1 MLTPEQFCQRVD
13 KLPVGK
19 RLPDAIYLHRD
30 ALQQSD
36 EALGQFVQ
44 AVATALKIPDD
55 GWNVIKLGRQ
65 AFRVSLLHYPTFF
78 SDAYP
83 TLHRSITVD
92 LAKLQHRI
100 MEYREQENPP
110 ILHRKEQMVLP
121 THPDHEAF
129 CLITQEGE
137 AAGLYAEP
145 RRIGFKQ
152 SWERLISRHGYTL
165 VDGRL
170 FRNSMLAAP
179 QTDNEPTIDRHKTA
193 LVRYELSSP
202 MKALAKHGYL
212 SGDYSLF
219 DYGCGRGDDLR
230 ELEAHGIDALGWDP
244 NFRPEGDKVA
254 SALVNLGYV
263 INVIE
268 DRDERI
274 EALLGA
280 WALADTLLV
289 VSAMLG
295 SEEFIAQFKP
305 YKDGIITSR
314 NTFQK
319 YFNQSELRG
328 FIERTLDELPIAIAP
343 GIFFVFK
350 DKLEEQRFLSGRQ
363 KRHHGWQQL
372 STPRISQ
379 EEKKRALLES
389 HHELFNE
396 FWQQCLSLGRVPAN
410 EEFVR
415 SDELRALIG
424 SHRHALL
431 LLTETES
438 EQSQQLAQARA
449 ERIDDLLVYFAL
461 NLFDKRK
468 PYTQLPDELKR
479 DIKAFFGDYRLLQ
492 QQAVALLY
500 AIASPQQIAA
510 ACQLAHQQ
518 LPASLLFADHS
529 LLLHKGYINEL
540 PALLRVYVG
549 AASQLYGELDEIDVV
564 KIHIQSGKVSLMGYD
579 DFEQPIPYL
588 RERVKIKMA
597 EQDVDFF
604 DYVDE
609 QRRPPLLNK
618 SYLLPKEHP
627 DFAKQ
632 RSLEQRLGALLGMN
646 LSQDLNLSRIEF
658 EAGLNRVGKMI
669 KGFRIHVI
677 DK

>member
-1 MLTPEQFCQRVD
+1 
-13 KLPVGK
+13 
-19 RLPDAIYLHRD
+19 
-30 ALQQSD
+30 
-36 EALGQFVQ
+36 
-44 AVATALKIPDD
+44 
-55 GWNVIKLGRQ
+55 
-65 AFRVSLLHYPTFF
+65 
-78 SDAYP
+78 
-83 TLHRSITVD
+83 
-92 LAKLQHRI
+92 
-100 MEYREQENPP
+100 
-110 ILHRKEQMVLP
+110 
-121 THPDHEAF
+121 
-129 CLITQEGE
+129 
-137 AAGLYAEP
+137 
-145 RRIGFKQ
+145 
-152 SWERLISRHGYTL
+152 
-165 VDGRL
+165 
-170 FRNSMLAAP
+170 
-179 QTDNEPTIDRHKTA
+179 
-193 LVRYELSSP
+193 
-202 MKALAKHGYL
+202 
-212 SGDYSLF
+212 
-219 DYGCGRGDDLR
+219 
-230 ELEAHGIDALGWDP
+230 WDP

-295 SEEFIAQFKP
+295 SEDFIAQFKP

-328 FIERTLDELPIAIAP
+328 FIERTLDEQPIAIAP

-350 DKLEEQRFLSGRQ
+350 DKLEEQRFLAGCQ

-372 STPRISQ
+372 NTPSISQ

-389 HHELFNE
+389 HQELFNA
-396 FWQQCLSLGRVPAN
+396 FWQQCLGLGRVPAN
-410 EEFVR
+410 EEFAR
-415 SDELRALIG
+415 SDELRALSG
-424 SHRHALL
+424 SHRQALL
-431 LLTETES
+431 LLTETEN
-438 EQSQQLAQARA
+438 EQSQLLAQARA
-449 ERIDDLLVYFAL
+449 DHIEDLLVYFAL

-479 DIKAFFGDYRLLQ
+479 DIKAFFGDYRTLQ
-492 QQAVALLY
+492 QRAVALLY
-500 AIASPQQIAA
+500 AISSPQQIAA

-518 LPASLLFADHS
+518 LPASLLFADHA
-529 LLLHKGYINEL
+529 LLLHKRYISEL

-564 KIHIQSGKVSLMGYD
+564 KIHIQSGKVSLMGYN

-618 SYLLPKEHP
+618 SYLLPAEHP

-632 RSLEQRLGALLGMN
+632 RSLEQRLGALLGVD

-658 EAGLNRVGKMI
+658 EAGLKQAEVRIG
-669 KGFRIHVI
+669 GFRLYRR
-677 DK
+677 

>member
-13 KLPVGK
+13 KLAVGK
-19 RLPDAIYLHRD
+19 RLPDSIYLHRD

-36 EALGQFVQ
+36 EALGRFVQ
-44 AVATALKIPDD
+44 AVALALKIPDD
-55 GWNVIKLGRQ
+55 GWNVIKLGLQ
-65 AFRVSLLHYPTFF
+65 AFRLSLLHYPSFF

-83 TLHRSITVD
+83 ALHRSITVD
-92 LAKLQHRI
+92 LTKLQHRI
-100 MEYREQENPP
+100 MEYQEQENPP

-170 FRNSMLAAP
+170 FRNSMLAAT

-193 LVRYELSSP
+193 LVRYELSAP

-244 NFRPEGDKVA
+244 NFRPESDKVA

-328 FIERTLDELPIAIAP
+328 FIERTLDEQPIAIAP

-350 DKLEEQRFLSGRQ
+350 DKLEEQRFLAGRQ

-389 HHELFNE
+389 HHELFNA
-396 FWQQCLSLGRVPAN
+396 FWQQCLGLGRVPAN

-424 SHRHALL
+424 SHRQALL
-431 LLTETES
+431 LLAAGER

-449 ERIDDLLVYFAL
+449 ERIEDLLVYFAL

-479 DIKAFFGDYRLLQ
+479 DIKAFFGDYRTLQ
-492 QQAVALLY
+492 QQAIALLY

-529 LLLHKGYINEL
+529 LLLHKRYINEL

-618 SYLLPKEHP
+618 SYLLPAEHP

-632 RSLEQRLGALLGMN
+632 RSLEQRLGALLGVD

-658 EAGLNRVGKMI
+658 EAGLNKAGKVVN
-669 KGFRIHVI
+669 KFRLCSREA
-677 DK
+677 